1 MVVLTEKQIEEMKN
15 KRHQEQDYQNKLIAL
30 ENETFPTEKDVLIR
44 LHYLSFATGLFWGK
58 WWPDDTYE
66 KLKRKYAGTFT
77 IKRAVLT
84 FNDGQS
90 I

>member
-44 LHYLSFATGLFWGK
+44 LHYLSFATGLF
-58 WWPDDTYE
+58 
-66 KLKRKYAGTFT
+66 
-77 IKRAVLT
+77 
-84 FNDGQS
+84 
-90 I
+90 